1 MRLLKLMTFCL
12 LLPITA
18 GCNNGGPNAPGTSGG
33 TTPPGG
39 RLTGEI
45 LIDGSSTVA
54 PISTAIA
61 EEFSLLHPEL
71 RIPVGTSGTG
81 GGFKKF
87 SAGEIDICDASRP
100 IKESEVEACKAA
112 GIEFIELKVA
122 IDGLTVVVHP
132 DNDWVESL
140 TVEELKKLWEPDS
153 TVKKWSELKDGY
165 PDDPIKLFGAD
176 TDSGTFDYFTEEI
189 MGKVG
194 AIRNDYQQ
202 SSDDNFLV
210 SGVNGDKH
218 ALGFFGYAYYV
229 ENKSKVKAVPIAAEG
244 GPPIA
249 PTPETIESGAYKPL
263 SRPLFINVTKK
274 ALAKPE
280 VIEFLKYY
288 LSPQGRGFIA
298 ETGYIPLTDAQ
309 YQAELAKLEQSSSGD
324 SAATE

>member
-1 MRLLKLMTFCL
+1 M
-12 LLPITA
+12 
-18 GCNNGGPNAPGTSGG
+18 
-33 TTPPGG
+33 
-39 RLTGEI
+39 
-45 LIDGSSTVA
+45 IDGSSTVA

-61 EEFSLLHPEL
+61 EEFSLIHPEL

-100 IKESEVEACKAA
+100 IKESEVAACKAN
-112 GIEFIELKVA
+112 GIEFVELKVA

-132 DNDWVESL
+132 ENNWVESL
-140 TVEELKKLWEPDS
+140 TVGELKKLWGPES
-153 TVKKWSELKDGY
+153 TVKKWSELREGF
-165 PDDPIKLFGAD
+165 PDEPIKLFGAD

-194 AIRNDYQQ
+194 AIRSDYQQ

-229 ENKSKVKAVPIAAEG
+229 ENKDKVKAVPIAVEG
-244 GPPIA
+244 GAPVA
-249 PTPETIESGAYKPL
+249 PTPETIESGTYKPL
-263 SRPLFINVTKK
+263 SRPLFIYVTKK

-288 LSPQGRGFIA
+288 LSPEGRGYIA
-298 ETGYIPLTDAQ
+298 ETGYIALTDDQ
-309 YQAELAKLEQSSSGD
+309 YQAQLAKLEQSSSGE

>member
-263 SRPLFINVTKK
+263 SRPLFIYVTKK

>member
-1 MRLLKLMTFCL
+1 MYVMRFLAVSLPL
-12 LLPITA
+12 LLIA
-18 GCNNGGPNAPGTSGG
+18 GCNNGNPNAPGTSGG

-100 IKESEVEACKAA
+100 IKATEAEACKAN

-140 TVEELKKLWEPDS
+140 TVEELKKLWAPES

-249 PTPETIESGAYKPL
+249 PTPETIESGTYKPL
-263 SRPLFINVTKK
+263 SRPLFIYVTRK

-309 YQAELAKLEQSSSGD
+309 YQAELAKLDQAPSED